1 MRIGINGTFWEKTT
15 TGSGQYLRELL
26 PAMACCNRD
35 DDYVVVVPE
44 SESTGAHLRVL
55 EDISS
60 HTFLYPEQVA
70 PARYSENLGKVW
82 FEQQVF
88 GRVCRRERV
97 DLAHVPYF
105 ASPLFP
111 ATRTV
116 VTIHDLIPI
125 VLPRYRGSLLVR
137 LYTALV
143 AASARRANAVI
154 ADSECSKRDIVQH
167 LGIPAERVRVVY
179 LAANARY
186 RPVADVAAVRAKYA
200 LPDKYLLYLGGFDQR
215 KNLRVIIE
223 AFSLLHEFYQDGY
236 RLALAGVSLG
246 QDSAFFPDP
255 HRIAREVGLADDAIR
270 YVGGAMEEDKPALYS
285 SAAVFLY
292 PSLYEGFGLQPLEAM
307 ACGTPVISSNAS
319 SLPEITGDAAMSI
332 DPQSPIAWAEAMRAV
347 LSDSARRDQMRERG
361 FAQAA
366 KFSWA
371 RAAEETLAVYRS
383 VL

>member
-1 MRIGINGTFWEKTT
+1 M
-15 TGSGQYLRELL
+15 
-26 PAMACCNRD
+26 
-35 DDYVVVVPE
+35 
-44 SESTGAHLRVL
+44 
-55 EDISS
+55 
-60 HTFLYPEQVA
+60 
-70 PARYSENLGKVW
+70 
-82 FEQQVF
+82 
-88 GRVCRRERV
+88 
-97 DLAHVPYF
+97 
-105 ASPLFP
+105 
-111 ATRTV
+111 
-116 VTIHDLIPI
+116 
-125 VLPRYRGSLLVR
+125 
-137 LYTALV
+137 
-143 AASARRANAVI
+143 
-154 ADSECSKRDIVQH
+154 
-167 LGIPAERVRVVY
+167 
-179 LAANARY
+179 
-186 RPVADVAAVRAKYA
+186 
-200 LPDKYLLYLGGFDQR
+200 GGFDQR

-223 AFSLLHEFYQDGY
+223 AFSLLPEFYQDGY